1 MKLSPECVVDVVNKI
16 VSVTASIFVI
26 RIILVLI
33 SNSAFFN
40 DAVAGVNW
48 STSNSGDLYTRS
60 KIVCG
65 EENGSWTS
73 SFAISVFALK
83 SLHE

>member
-40 DAVAGVNW
+40 DAVDSVN
-48 STSNSGDLYTRS
+48 
-60 KIVCG
+60 
-65 EENGSWTS
+65 
-73 SFAISVFALK
+73 
-83 SLHE
+83 